1 MDDGVRYFTDEFHK
15 LVEAIIWGTSWAGIW
30 DLSCSSLF
38 FGLRAADG
46 GAGDWGSFGS
56 WRNSQTRIIIRL
68 LLSHSRQTTDLQWA
82 IIWAIIEQECHA
94 DSGNL
99 GVRNGWLTDLHPFVR
114 GLIKQASTFHVHRFH
129 GAPSQ
134 LFTGKHASSLLDF
147 SFLSS
152 SLDQHPSSSCRALD
166 QRTHYLDGPP
176 VSLHL
181 YCVLRWRRCKQC
193 GRARKRLYDR
203 SIYVMGGWLQ
213 YIRAWDY
220 HIITL
225 FQIN

>member
-1 MDDGVRYFTDEFHK
+1 MDDGWCALFYWWISQISRSNNMRHICNAVRSVCKAQAHTSFHD
-15 LVEAIIWGTSWAGIW
+15 WPWAGIW

-181 YCVLRWRRCKQC
+181 YCVLR
-193 GRARKRLYDR
+193 
-203 SIYVMGGWLQ
+203 
-213 YIRAWDY
+213 
-220 HIITL
+220 
-225 FQIN
+225 